1 MTGSIVGVFILGI
14 LAGWLA
20 EWLFITFVMDKK
32 QINSVIKPSATS
44 TKKSSQTQTQSPP
57 VVEKE
62 EIAVTKEA
70 FIENPQRQVVKSD
83 ESNNKTD
90 IKQDDFMQLKGIG
103 PKLSASI
110 KSININRFDELAAF
124 SGEELLEKLEAS
136 GAVVVNRPAFVHI
149 PKQAAL
155 AAKGD
160 WDALAILKTSI

>member
-32 QINSVIKPSATS
+32 QINSVETEKT
-44 TKKSSQTQTQSPP
+44 SQTQIQSPS

-62 EIAVTKEA
+62 KKTVM
-70 FIENPQRQVVKSD
+70 ENPQVQAVESD
-83 ESNNKTD
+83 ND
-90 IKQDDFMQLKGIG
+90 VKQDDFMQLKGIG

-110 KSININRFDELAAF
+110 KSININRYDELAAL

-136 GAVVVNRPAFVHI
+136 GAIVVNRPAFVHI

-160 WDALAILKTSI
+160 WDALAILKISI

>member
-1 MTGSIVGVFILGI
+1 MTGSIVSVFILGI

-32 QINSVIKPSATS
+32 QRNSVTKPATTS
-44 TKKSSQTQTQSPP
+44 TEKASQTQIQSPP

-62 EIAVTKEA
+62 EIAATKKTVM
-70 FIENPQRQVVKSD
+70 ENPQVQAVESD
-83 ESNNKTD
+83 ELNND
-90 IKQDDFMQLKGIG
+90 VKQDDFMQLKGIG

-110 KSININRFDELAAF
+110 KSININRYDELAAF

-136 GAVVVNRPAFVHI
+136 GAIIVNRPAFVHI

-155 AAKGD
+155 AAKED
-160 WDALAILKTSI
+160 WDALAILKMSI

>member
-1 MTGSIVGVFILGI
+1 MTGNIVGVFILGI

-32 QINSVIKPSATS
+32 QINSVETEKA
-44 TKKSSQTQTQSPP
+44 SQTQIQSPS

-62 EIAVTKEA
+62 KIAATKKTVM
-70 FIENPQRQVVKSD
+70 ENPQVQAVELDNDV
-83 ESNNKTD
+83 
-90 IKQDDFMQLKGIG
+90 KQDDFMQLKGIG

-110 KSININRFDELAAF
+110 KSININRYDELAAL

-136 GAVVVNRPAFVHI
+136 GAIVVNRPAFVHI

-160 WDALAILKTSI
+160 WDALAILKMSI